1 MGVPG
6 ASPGGLFLDL
16 PVCDVKAVFDSLLFL
31 TGKSSEFPQT
41 REDG

>member
-6 ASPGGLFLDL
+6 TSPGGLFLDL
-16 PVCDVKAVFDSLLFL
+16 PVCGLKAVSDSLLFL

-41 REDG
+41 HEDG